1 MIKVLDQ
8 IHFHVL
14 SSHELAKLLSQE
26 SHAFVASLVDS
37 ESKSRD
43 LSAIAVVEEFAYVF
57 REVEFTINVAPGTT
71 SIFKAPYRM
80 APFELKE
87 LKSQLEELL
96 TARFI

>member
-43 LSAIAVVEEFAYVF
+43 LSAIAVVEEFADVF
-57 REVEFTINVAPGTT
+57 REVEFTISVAPGTT